1 MGSSETGNSQEYA
14 NAVAT
19 DANEKVNKRRKLD
32 ILNKLKNQS
41 YEKAPQPV
49 YDLAGDKTHKDIM
62 DLGESKEDK
71 KQNKINEDLERMKN
85 LISHNYKTQ

>member
-19 DANEKVNKRRKLD
+19 DANEKVNKRRELD
-32 ILNKLKNQS
+32 ILNKLKKQS

-49 YDLAGDKTHKDIM
+49 YDLAGEKTHSDIM
-62 DLGESKEDK
+62 DLGESKEGK
-71 KQNKINEDLERMKN
+71 NKTKINEDLERMKK
-85 LISHNYKTQ
+85 LISHNFKTQ